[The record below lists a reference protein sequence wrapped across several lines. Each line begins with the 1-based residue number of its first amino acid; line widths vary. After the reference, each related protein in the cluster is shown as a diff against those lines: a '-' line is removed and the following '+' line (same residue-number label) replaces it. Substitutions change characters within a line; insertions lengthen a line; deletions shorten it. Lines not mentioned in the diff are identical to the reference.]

1 MRRKRYKL
9 TIEYDG
15 SRYRGWQLQPNA
27 RTIQGELIAALR
39 SATGD
44 PSATCTGAGR
54 TDAGV
59 HALGQVAHTDLL
71 TTLEPHALCA
81 TINEH
86 LPADIHV
93 LEVSP
98 VSHTFHARRSAVA
111 RSYLYQIA
119 LRRGAFI
126 KNYAWW
132 VAHPLDQERMQSA
145 AELLEGSHD
154 FRSFAKPNPAMRST
168 RVLVEEIRIARF
180 EELLLVRIT
189 ASHFLW
195 HMARII
201 VGVLAHIGQGDLPEE
216 KLIEYLRSA
225 SREPLAMA
233 APAAGLYL
241 ERVYYSGQPRVGELL
256 PTLNLRSF
264 PKDCTGT
271 EHIKEE

>member
-39 SATGD
+39 SVTGD
-44 PSATCTGAGR
+44 PTATCMGAGR

-59 HALGQVAHTDLL
+59 HALGQVAHADLFTDL
-71 TTLEPHALCA
+71 EPPVLCA
-81 TINEH
+81 AINEH
-86 LPADIHV
+86 LPSDIHV
-93 LEVSP
+93 LKVSP

-126 KNYAWW
+126 KDYAWW
-132 VAHPLDQERMQSA
+132 VGQPLDHERMQSA
-145 AELLEGSHD
+145 AELLEGMHD
-154 FRSFAKPNPAMRST
+154 FRSFAKPNPAVRST
-168 RVLVEEIRIARF
+168 RVFVEEIRLARF
-180 EELLLVRIT
+180 EQLLLVRIT

-195 HMARII
+195 HMARVI
-201 VGVLAHIGQGDLPEE
+201 VGLLVHIGQGTLREE
-216 KLIEYLRSA
+216 TLTAYLHSD
-225 SREPLAMA
+225 SREPLALA

-241 ERVYYSGQPRVGELL
+241 ERIYYAGQPRVGELL
-256 PTLNLRSF
+256 PTVYLR
-264 PKDCTGT
+264 
-271 EHIKEE
+271 

>member
-9 TIEYDG
+9 RIEYDG
-15 SRYRGWQLQPNA
+15 SRYRGWQVQPNA
-27 RTIQGELIAALR
+27 RTIQGELIEALR

-44 PSATCTGAGR
+44 VGATCTGAGR

-59 HALGQVAHTDLL
+59 HALGQVAHADLL
-71 TTLEPHALCA
+71 TNLEAPSLCDA
-81 TINEH
+81 INEH

-93 LEVSP
+93 LDVTP

-132 VAHPLDQERMQSA
+132 VAQRLDQERMQSA
-145 AELLEGSHD
+145 AELLEGMHD
-154 FRSFAKPNPAMRST
+154 FRSFAKPNPTVRST
-168 RVLVEEIRIARF
+168 TVLVEEIRLFRI
-180 EELLLVRIT
+180 EQLLLVRIT

-195 HMARII
+195 HMARVI
-201 VGVLAHIGQGDLPEE
+201 VGVLVHIGRGNLPEE
-216 KLIEYLRSA
+216 KLREYLRSV
-225 SREPLAMA
+225 SREPYTLA

-241 ERVYYSGQPRVGELL
+241 ERVYFSGEPRVGELL
-256 PTLNLRSF
+256 PTVHLR
-264 PKDCTGT
+264 
-271 EHIKEE
+271 